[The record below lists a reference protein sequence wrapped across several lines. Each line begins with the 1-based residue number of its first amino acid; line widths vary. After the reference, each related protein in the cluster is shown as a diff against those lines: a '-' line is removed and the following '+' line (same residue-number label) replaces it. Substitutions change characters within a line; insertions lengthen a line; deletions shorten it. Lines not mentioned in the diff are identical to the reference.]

1 MIKNKE
7 QIQEQ
12 EKEEIKGLAEDLSK
26 VRLEEAINKMTGEER
41 QNLLYLVKGMQF
53 ARLQSKRA

>member
-1 MIKNKE
+1 MIKNIK
-7 QIQEQ
+7 QLQEY
-12 EKEEIKGLAEDLSK
+12 EKEDVKDIAEDLNQIK
-26 VRLEEAINKMTGEER
+26 LYEAINKMTGEER